1 MMLYLRACYGETGA
15 CTLEKILKNKTIWC
29 VLVYTIF

>member
-1 MMLYLRACYGETGA
+1 MLHLRACYGETRA
-15 CTLEKILKNKTIWC
+15 CTLEKILKNIAIWC